1 MRNTFKHLSLLFI
14 SLLLFSCA
22 GRISFNKGEDAL
34 RRKDWDSAVQ
44 YFLSAIQR
52 EPDNPRY
59 RLYLAKAMIEASNSH
74 LRKGEEFLEQGA
86 TKIALLEFEKALEYN
101 PENIEAR
108 KRKIQTLKR
117 MEEENKK
124 TKEKTEIEKAKEEA
138 KKKEPLPPSLPSI
151 TTPLNLRFKEADLK
165 EVFKALQK
173 LSGINFLYDESF
185 QSKKISIDISNL
197 SFKDAFERLLL
208 QAKLFYKII
217 DPQTIIIIP
226 DNPAKRRQ
234 YEEVVMK
241 TFFLS
246 NADPNQIQTLLRSL
260 AEIKT
265 IAINPALNC
274 ITVRDT
280 PKKVELAERIIKI
293 HDKSKGELLIDVEIL
308 EVNKS
313 RMREYGI
320 ELSQYQILETLSP
333 GLPTEGSVV
342 RGHMFEYINAS
353 DFLFSIPS
361 ISYKLLQ
368 ADTKSKIIA
377 KPQLR
382 VLDQE
387 TVTVRLGD
395 KVPIPVT
402 TFVPIA
408 GGGPSQQPIT
418 SFQMQDIGINID
430 LTPQM
435 HHDGWITLKLKFEL
449 TFITNPGTATLPP
462 TIGNRSV
469 STIIRLKDN
478 ETGLLAGLLRD
489 TERKSLRGFPGIIE
503 IPVLSKIFSGTSE
516 EITQTDIILTLTP
529 RIVKFPEISEEDLA
543 SFWVGTEEDLGLK
556 APPPPS
562 PFKEEKIQE
571 KLKEVEEKPK
581 KEKQKQEEK
590 KPEVETA
597 KGKICILPDFQV
609 IEKGKEFSTRV
620 TIEGIKE
627 IKTAD
632 LELEFDPKILQVKEI
647 KEGSLLRTDGVKA
660 HLLKNFDN
668 GNGKIQ
674 IGLTI
679 DGYREGMSSEITVI
693 IFESVNSGKSSID
706 SKKFKILDSKM
717 LEVRVEFLG
726 ANIEIK
732 GDERVQN

>member
-1 MRNTFKHLSLLFI
+1 MKKLIKYLFFLFF

-22 GRISFNKGEDAL
+22 GRISFNKGEEAL
-34 RRKDWDSAVQ
+34 RNKDWDSAVQ
-44 YFLSAIQR
+44 YFLKAIQR

-59 RLYLAKAMIEASNSH
+59 RLYLAKAMIEASNFH
-74 LRKGEEFLEQGA
+74 LSKGKEHLDRGEL
-86 TKIALLEFEKALEYN
+86 KIALIEFEKALEFN
-101 PENIEAR
+101 PENTEAR
-108 KRKIQTLKR
+108 RMKRTTLKR
-117 MEEENKK
+117 MEEEKRK
-124 TKEKTEIEKAKEEA
+124 AQEKTEIEKVKEEA
-138 KKKEPLPPSLPSI
+138 EKEKKEAPSLPSI
-151 TTPLNLRFKEADLK
+151 VTPINLRFSNIDLR
-165 EVFKALQK
+165 EIFKALQK

-265 IAINPALNC
+265 IAINPSLNC

-280 PKKVELAERIIKI
+280 PKKVELAEKIIKI

-333 GLPTEGSVV
+333 GLPTEGSTI

-430 LTPQM
+430 LTPQI

-469 STIIRLKDN
+469 TTIIRLKDN

-489 TERKSLRGFPGIIE
+489 TERKSLRGFPGISELPI
-503 IPVLSKIFSGTSE
+503 VSKIFSGTSE
-516 EITQTDIILTLTP
+516 EVTQTDIILTITP
-529 RIVKFPEISEEDLA
+529 RIIKFPEISEEDLT
-543 SFWVGTEEDLGLK
+543 SLWVGTEEDLGLK

-562 PFKEEKIQE
+562 PFKEERIE
-571 KLKEVEEKPK
+571 ERLKGGEKP
-581 KEKQKQEEK
+581 
-590 KPEVETA
+590 VE
-597 KGKICILPDFQV
+597 GKISVIPDYQV
-609 IEKGKEFSTRV
+609 VEKGKEFSVRLLM
-620 TIEGIKE
+620 EGIKDA
-627 IKTAD
+627 KTLD

-647 KEGSLLRTDGVKA
+647 MEGELLKSEGIKGHV
-660 HLLKNFDN
+660 LKNFDN
-668 GNGKIQ
+668 RNGKIQ
-674 IGLTI
+674 MGITLE
-679 DGYREGMSSEITVI
+679 GYKNKKEIEI
-693 IFESVNSGKSSID
+693 ANIYFNSLNSGISPVLSNKLRV
-706 SKKFKILDSKM
+706 FDSKM
-717 LEVRVEFLG
+717 QELNVSFSPAKVEV
-726 ANIEIK
+726 K
-732 GDERVQN
+732 

>member
-1 MRNTFKHLSLLFI
+1 MRNFIKTLFLSVFLFLI
-14 SLLLFSCA
+14 WACSA
-22 GRISFNKGEDAL
+22 RISFEKGEVAL
-34 RRKDWDSAVQ
+34 QQKDWDSAVQ
-44 YFLSAIQR
+44 YFLKAIQR
-52 EPDNPRY
+52 EPDNPRF
-59 RLYLAKAMIEASNSH
+59 RLYLAKAIIEASNFH
-74 LRKGEEFLEQGA
+74 LSKGKEYFEKGDL
-86 TKIALLEFEKALEYN
+86 KLALIEFEKALGFN
-101 PENIEAR
+101 PENMEAGR
-108 KRKIQTLKR
+108 MKRVVLKK
-117 MEEENKK
+117 MEEERKK
-124 TKEKTEIEKAKEEA
+124 AREKTEVEIVKEEA
-138 KKKEPLPPSLPSI
+138 KKKKEETPSLPSI
-151 TTPLNLRFKEADLK
+151 VTPINLRFTNVDLK
-165 EVFKALQK
+165 EIFKALQK
-173 LSGINFLYDESF
+173 ISGINFLYDESF

-208 QAKLFYKII
+208 QSKLFYKII

-246 NADPNQIQTLLRSL
+246 NTDPNQLQTILRSL

-280 PKKVELAERIIKI
+280 PKKVELAEKIIKI
-293 HDKSKGELLIDVEIL
+293 HDKSKGEILIDVEIL
-308 EVNKS
+308 EVNRS

-333 GLPTEGSVV
+333 GLPTEGSTI

-368 ADTKSKIIA
+368 TDTKSKIIA

-430 LTPQM
+430 LTPQI
-435 HHDGWITLKLKFEL
+435 HHDGWVTLKLKFEL

-469 STIIRLKDN
+469 STIIRLRDN

-489 TERKSLRGFPGIIE
+489 TERRSLRGFPGITELPI
-503 IPVLSKIFSGTSE
+503 LNKIFSGTSE
-516 EITQTDIILTLTP
+516 EVTQTDIVLTLTP
-529 RIVKFPEISEEDLA
+529 RIIKFPEIEEEDLR
-543 SFWVGTEEDLGLK
+543 SIWVGTEEDLGLK
-556 APPPPS
+556 EPPPPS
-562 PFKEEKIQE
+562 PFKEEKIE
-571 KLKEVEEKPK
+571 ERLKKEEKTPEER
-581 KEKQKQEEK
+581 KEEELL
-590 KPEVETA
+590 E
-597 KGKICILPDFQV
+597 GKISLNPDFQV
-609 IEKGKEFSTRV
+609 VEKGKEFLMKV
-620 TIEGIKE
+620 FMEGVKE
-627 IKTAD
+627 VKTLD
-632 LELEFDPKILQVKEI
+632 LELEFAPKILQVKEI
-647 KEGSLLRTDGVKA
+647 QEGSILKLEGIKG

-668 GNGKIQ
+668 EKGKIQ
-674 IGLTI
+674 IGLTL
-679 DGYREGMSSEITVI
+679 DGYKEGKS
-693 IFESVNSGKSSID
+693 FEVVVVSFKSVNAGKVKID

-717 LEVRVEFLG
+717 REIKIGFSG
-726 ANIEIK
+726 ANIEIR
-732 GDERVQN
+732 EN

>member
-1 MRNTFKHLSLLFI
+1 MKMIFKLI
-14 SLLLFSCA
+14 SLLIISFLACSCA
-22 GRISFNKGEDAL
+22 GRLSFEKGESAL
-34 RRKDWDSAVQ
+34 RQKDWDSAVQ
-44 YFLSAIQR
+44 YFLRAVQN

-59 RLYLAKAMIEASNSH
+59 RLYLAKSMIEASNFH
-74 LRKGEEFLEQGA
+74 LLKGKDHLEKGEL
-86 TKIALLEFEKALEYN
+86 KIALIEFEKALEFN
-101 PENIEAR
+101 PENADAR
-108 KRKIQTLKR
+108 RMKRLTLKK
-117 MEEENKK
+117 MEEEKRK
-124 TKEKTEIEKAKEEA
+124 AQEKTEIEKAKEEA
-138 KKKEPLPPSLPSI
+138 KKKKEEIPSLP
-151 TTPLNLRFKEADLK
+151 TMVTPINLRFTNADLK

-173 LSGINFLYDESF
+173 VSCINFLYDESF

-265 IAINPALNC
+265 VAINPSLNC

-280 PKKVELAERIIKI
+280 PKKVELAEQIIKI

-308 EVNKS
+308 EVNRS

-333 GLPTEGSVV
+333 GLPTEGSAV

-387 TVTVRLGD
+387 TVSVRLGD

-469 STIIRLKDN
+469 TTIIRLKDN

-489 TERKSLRGFPGIIE
+489 TERKSLRGFPGVIE
-503 IPVLSKIFSGTSE
+503 LPVLSRIFSGTSE

-529 RIVKFPEISEEDLA
+529 RIIKFPEIEEEDLK
-543 SFWVGTEEDLGLK
+543 SIWVGTEEDLGLK

-562 PFKEEKIQE
+562 PFKEEKVE
-571 KLKEVEEKPK
+571 ERLEREEKPK
-581 KEKQKQEEK
+581 EEK
-590 KPEVETA
+590 KAKEEKEKERKETEEPIG
-597 KGKICILPDFQV
+597 GKILILPDFQI
-609 IEKGKEFSTRV
+609 IEKGKEFSAKLL
-620 TIEGIKE
+620 IEGIMDL
-627 IKTAD
+627 KTLD
-632 LELEFDPKILQVKEI
+632 LELEFDPKIVKVKEMQ
-647 KEGSLLRTDGVKA
+647 EGSILKSEGVKG

-668 GNGKIQ
+668 ENGKIQ
-674 IGLTI
+674 IGLTL
-679 DGYREGMSSEITVI
+679 DRYKEGESAEIVI
-693 IFESVNSGKSSID
+693 IRFQSLSAGKISID
-706 SKKFKILDSKM
+706 SKKYKIFNSKM
-717 LEVRVEFLG
+717 QEIKAEFAK

-732 GDERVQN
+732 GN